1 MTKRVA
7 IIGAAYRFP
16 GAATAEEFD
25 AALRSQKDLVT
36 QVASDRWD
44 ADVFQHP
51 DRNHPGT
58 TVSMAAG
65 SLGDVSSFDADFF
78 GISPREAA
86 QLDPQ
91 QRIMLELT
99 WEALENAGLPASEIR
114 GSDCGVY
121 LGVAG
126 LDYSWRMVEDLSV
139 ISTTTATS
147 NASSIVAN
155 RLSYFFD
162 LHGPSLSID
171 TACSSAMVA
180 FHQAC
185 QAIRSGETNMAL
197 TGGVSLHLHPYGF
210 IIFSKAS
217 MLSANG
223 RCRSFDADGDGYVRS
238 EGAGMFLL
246 KDHDQAIADGDR
258 ILAIVDGSG
267 MNTDGSKQGLTV
279 PNHAAQSR
287 LMAHTLES
295 AGLVPDD
302 ITYLEAHGT
311 GTSVGDPIEAR
322 AIGEALGQHRQS
334 PLPIGSVKSNLGH
347 METASGV
354 AGLAKALHV
363 ITEREIPATIGIR
376 TLNPKL
382 KSEERN
388 IEVIKEPRTLAP
400 TGRIVVAVNSFGFG
414 GSNAHVILESPEVA
428 VETGTTKE
436 APAEEHK
443 VEKPA
448 AGVPLR
454 ITARTPDALQDQ
466 VRQLRD
472 SMLRSLHQDKKPT
485 PDNLPNIAAELW
497 FRRESMKHGLL
508 LWPKN
513 MDEAIDGLTHF
524 LDEKTSRDTS
534 TGERLTASIPNG
546 PVFVYSGNGCQ
557 WFTMGKVLLE
567 SSAEFGSTIDHLD
580 TLFKPMAGFS
590 LREELEGLNGD
601 HLELTEVAQPTLF
614 ALQVGLTN
622 LLTSH
627 GIMPSAVIGHSVG
640 EVAAAWASGALT
652 LEQAVNVIYLRSY
665 HQGMTRGLGAMMAA
679 SLTLS
684 ELKQWLQD
692 ERFDRIELAGRN
704 SETGVTLAGPSDQIH
719 TLQHALSEHKHF
731 ARVLPLDYAFHSAA
745 MDRIEEGLLNDLRGL
760 SPQDTRIPMYS
771 SVIGDEIAGTELTAE
786 YWWDNIRQPVNFHPA
801 ISELIQQGANVFTEV
816 GAHPVL
822 HRYLTDTLKE
832 LDHQGLVIDTLVRP
846 KTGQIARDT
855 QHVNKT
861 IAQLWLSGLP
871 LPADTWLSRAAPRVD
886 LPHYAWQRSKHWYQ
900 STGDTTGVVLRH
912 YEHPLLGYRLAG
924 HTLTWQSDLDTQRLP
939 WLGDHD
945 VGDSVVF
952 PAAGFTEIALA
963 AAAAWREHSLIELE
977 AVEIISPLLLADA
990 PSKLVRTAIDEHDG
1004 SLTISA
1010 KETASTDPWHL
1021 HSRARVVPQSLG
1033 LSLQAKAPS
1042 LPARKADFDR
1052 VQHIAAA
1059 HSLGLNYGEAFQG
1072 IKEGWIEKDRVIG
1085 VLQETPAIAESQSDT
1100 LLPPGILDSAFQL
1113 FIPLLTTQFASAQG
1127 MAFVPVRLERVQFNV
1142 GNQPVHLA
1150 QLTLT
1155 QRSPNSLCADIELFD
1170 YEGNAIATLQGARF
1184 KSVRLHTQTHN
1195 EIRHLS
1201 QILVP
1206 GPLSPNAQSL
1216 THVSRE
1222 TSIPPLDLATLSSKI
1237 ASTSQRLQYELSP
1250 LLEALVQAALLE
1262 AMSSTKAPT
1271 LLNRLAL
1278 LAKDIGLMDES
1289 GQMEEAP
1296 AKASDIWKIAL
1307 QDYPDFAHLT
1317 LPLGRVAQ
1325 HLCDEPQNPVNLPI
1339 LWQAALGNPTLNAV
1353 AKFAEEHVADM
1364 LRTPQI
1370 EAFNL
1375 IEVAVEKLEYLP
1387 RVTPQFPVS
1396 GYNEY
1401 AFALDE
1407 RAHTDAQLLQEQRP
1421 DLHVEML
1428 ENLTSGKTSDGDHS
1442 GLVQFETSIPSLVII
1457 DAGISRQQ
1465 FKQVLET
1472 LSRSLLGPVQLL
1484 VVVPS
1489 YSSWQPLVTSASKL
1503 SAEQQPASAQDLAHT
1518 ASLFDFDLAESEV
1531 TESDNTGGLTT
1542 IHAKRDAIAR
1552 EYPTPE
1558 ISSWLLVSDESH
1570 RSLAEAI
1577 GNQLKS
1583 HQQVVEIISE
1593 EESLVAWLAQRDS
1606 NVQNIIDIRHLG
1618 ENPEARCAII
1628 AKWWQWIDQRS
1639 ETTTLWV
1646 IACGATS
1653 KWQASSAF
1661 DIGQNVAEDAAVWG
1675 FGRTLQNESG
1685 QRLIRLVDLP
1695 YAVQAASFAS
1705 AFTSADEVNPGQPL
1719 IASIAAHLLA
1729 PDEELEVT
1737 FTSSGQ
1743 RLTPRVIENQAHH
1756 DVETHTALTLGFDI
1770 PGQLRQLRWKPRVL
1784 PELAKDEV
1792 EIEVKATG
1800 LNFRDVMYALGLLSD
1815 EAVEEGFAGASL
1827 GLEFSGRVIRVGSG
1841 VKRFAV
1847 GDPIVGFGPYSFST
1861 RLTAKQQSIAKI
1873 PANMD
1878 FAAAATL
1885 PTTFFTVY
1893 YSLKHQARLEN
1904 GERLLIHGAAGGV
1917 GLAAIQ
1923 IGQWLGA
1930 EIYAT
1935 AGSEEKRDTL
1945 RWLGV
1950 EHIYDS
1956 RSTTFA
1962 EAILADTEDG
1972 KGMDVVLNSLAGEA
1986 INQNL
1991 RVLNPFGRF
2000 IELGKRDFYEN
2011 TKVGLRPF
2019 RNNLSYF
2026 GVDSDQLM
2034 NLRPALT
2041 ERLFTEMMGLFE
2053 EGVLSPLPYT
2063 DFAASRVIDAF
2074 RYMQQAKQIGK
2085 VVITYDTPPVAEQPT
2100 ETHAPLALDADGHYL
2115 VTGGLSGFGLATAAW
2130 LVECGARHLTL
2141 ISRRGDTTEEAQNGI
2156 ALLRKKGVTVH
2167 AEACDITDKDAL
2179 DNVLQRARAHAPL
2192 KGIIHAA
2199 TVIDDALVRDLTP
2212 ERIQHSMNAKVNG
2225 ARWLDELTREDTLTF
2240 FILYSS
2246 ATTLFGNPGQSSY
2259 IAANSWLESLAFQR
2273 RAAGLPALCVEWGAI
2288 EDVGFLARHTQT
2300 RDALTQRLGGSS
2312 LKAADALDQLA
2323 QLIGRKATNEAVMP
2337 LDWAAMARFL
2347 PTSTSPRYSL
2357 LEHGHDQEHGEE
2369 EDGLLKDHLAQLP
2382 SKQLKE
2388 ALVALLKKELA
2399 TILLSDEAN
2408 MDVERPVNDMGFDS
2422 LMAVEL
2428 VTALEARIGIQVP
2441 VMILNDSV
2449 TINKLSDY
2457 LVERIREADHD
2468 NDDSH
2473 PLDETTLEK
2482 QAEQQSAAQ
2491 AELEARHGISLT

>member
-65 SLGDVSSFDADFF
+65 SLGDVSGFDADFF

-91 QRIMLELT
+91 QRLMLELT
-99 WEALENAGLPASEIR
+99 WETLENAGLPASEMR

-322 AIGEALGQHRQS
+322 AIGEALGQYRQS

-354 AGLAKALHV
+354 AGLAKALHI

-376 TLNPKL
+376 TLNPRL
-382 KSEERN
+382 ESEERN
-388 IEVIKEPRTLAP
+388 IEVITEPRALAP

-414 GSNAHVILESPEVA
+414 GSNAHVILESPEVT
-428 VETGTTKE
+428 VETDAPNE
-436 APAEEHK
+436 ARTAKQHSA
-443 VEKPA
+443 EKPST
-448 AGVPLR
+448 GVPLR
-454 ITARTPDALQDQ
+454 VTARTPDALQDQ

-472 SMLRSLHQDKKPT
+472 FMLRSLHQDKKPT
-485 PDNLPNIAAELW
+485 PDNLPKIAAELW
-497 FRRESMKHGLL
+497 FRREPLKHGLL
-508 LWPKN
+508 LWPQS

-524 LDEKTSRDTS
+524 LDEGTSRTAPI
-534 TGERLTASIPNG
+534 GERLTTSIPNG

-567 SSAEFGSTIDHLD
+567 SSAEFRSTIDHLD
-580 TLFKPMAGFS
+580 TLFKPMGGFS

-601 HLELTEVAQPTLF
+601 RLELTEVAQPTLF
-614 ALQVGLTN
+614 ALQVGVTN
-622 LLTSH
+622 LLSSH
-627 GIMPSAVIGHSVG
+627 GIIPSAVIGHSVG

-692 ERFDRIELAGRN
+692 ERFDRVELAGRN
-704 SETGVTLAGPSDQIH
+704 SETGVTLAGPNDQIH
-719 TLQHALSEHKHF
+719 SLQHALSEHKHF

-745 MDRIEEGLLNDLRGL
+745 MDSIEEGLLNDLQGL
-760 SPQDTRIPMYS
+760 SPRNTRIPMYS
-771 SVIGDEIAGTELTAE
+771 SVTGDKIAGTELTAE

-801 ISELIQQGANVFTEV
+801 VSELIQQGANVFTEV

-846 KTGQIARDT
+846 KTGQASRDS
-855 QHVNKT
+855 QHVSKA

-871 LPADTWLSRAAPRVD
+871 VPAEEWLSRTASRVD

-924 HTLTWQSDLDTQRLP
+924 HSLTWQSDLDTQRLL

-963 AAAAWREHSLIELE
+963 AAAAWHEQSLIELE
-977 AVEIISPLLLADA
+977 AVEIVSPLLLADA
-990 PSKLVRTAIDEHDG
+990 PSKLMRTAIDEHDG

-1021 HSRARVVPQSLG
+1021 HSRARIVPQSLG
-1033 LSLQAKAPS
+1033 LSLQTRAPT
-1042 LPARKADFDR
+1042 LPARKPDFDR

-1072 IKEGWIEKDRVIG
+1072 IKEGWIEKNRVIG
-1085 VLQETPAIAESQSDT
+1085 VLQETPAISESQSDT
-1100 LLPPGILDSAFQL
+1100 LLPPGMLDSAFQL
-1113 FIPLLTTQFASAQG
+1113 FIPLLTTQFTSSQD

-1170 YEGNAIATLQGARF
+1170 QEGNAIATLQGARF
-1184 KSVRLHTQTHN
+1184 KSVRLHAQVHD

-1206 GPLSPNAQSL
+1206 GPLAPRAQSL

-1222 TSIPPLDLATLSSKI
+1222 TSILSLDPAILASKI
-1237 ASTSQRLQYELSP
+1237 EATSQRLKYELSP
-1250 LLEALVQAALLE
+1250 LLEALVQAALHE
-1262 AMSSTKAPT
+1262 AISSIKAPS
-1271 LLNRLAL
+1271 LLNRLNQ
-1278 LAKDIGLMDES
+1278 LAEHMGVLDEN

-1296 AKASDIWKIAL
+1296 AKARDIWKIAL

-1325 HLCDEPQNPVNLPI
+1325 HLCDERQPPVDLPA
-1339 LWQAALGNPTLNAV
+1339 LWQATLGNPTLNAIGELV
-1353 AKFAEEHVADM
+1353 EEHVAKM
-1364 LRTPQI
+1364 LQHPKI

-1375 IEVAVEKLEYLP
+1375 IEVAVGKLEYLP
-1387 RVTPQFPVS
+1387 GITPQQPAS
-1396 GYNEY
+1396 GYKEY
-1401 AFALDE
+1401 VFTLDE
-1407 RAHTDAQLLQEQRP
+1407 HAHTDAQLLQEQRP
-1421 DLHVEML
+1421 DLQVEML
-1428 ENLTSGKTSDGDHS
+1428 ENLVSGKSSDADHAGS
-1442 GLVQFETSIPSLVII
+1442 ILFETLTPSLVII
-1457 DAGISRQQ
+1457 DAGISRQH
-1465 FKQVLET
+1465 FKQVLES
-1472 LSRSLLGPVQLL
+1472 LSQRLLGPVQLL
-1484 VVVPS
+1484 MVVPS
-1489 YSSWQPLVTSASKL
+1489 YSSWQPLVTSISTL
-1503 SAEQQPASAQDLAHT
+1503 PTEQQPASVQDLTHT
-1518 ASLFDFDLAESEV
+1518 AALFDFDISEPEV
-1531 TESDNTGGLTT
+1531 TESEDTGGLT
-1542 IHAKRDAIAR
+1542 ALWAVRGAI
-1552 EYPTPE
+1552 TPE
-1558 ISSWLLVSDESH
+1558 YSAPETASWLLVSDES
-1570 RSLAEAI
+1570 RRTLAEVI
-1577 GNQLKS
+1577 GAQLKA
-1583 HQQVVEIISE
+1583 HQQVVEIIAE
-1593 EESLVAWLAQRDS
+1593 EESLVEWLSQRDS
-1606 NVQNIIDIRHLG
+1606 TAQHIIDLRHLG
-1618 ENPEARCAII
+1618 EKPEARCAII
-1628 AKWWQWIDQRS
+1628 ADWWQWIDQRP
-1639 ETTTLWV
+1639 ETVTLWV
-1646 IACGATS
+1646 IACGATT
-1653 KWQASSAF
+1653 KWRPSTTSEM
-1661 DIGQNVAEDAAVWG
+1661 GQKVAEDAAVWG

-1685 QRLIRLVDLP
+1685 QRSIRMVDLP
-1695 YAVQAASFAS
+1695 YDMQAETCAFACAS
-1705 AFTSADEVNPGQPL
+1705 TDEVHSGQHF
-1719 IASIAAHLLA
+1719 IAAIAAHLLA
-1729 PDEELEVT
+1729 PDDELEVA
-1737 FTSSGQ
+1737 FSSSGQ
-1743 RLTPRVIENQAHH
+1743 RLTPRIIENQTDR
-1756 DVETHTALTLGFDI
+1756 DVEEHTALTLGFDI
-1770 PGQLRQLRWKPRVL
+1770 PGQLRQLRWKPRIL
-1784 PELAKDEV
+1784 PELAEDEV

-1827 GLEFSGRVIRVGSG
+1827 GLEFSGRVIRVGNG
-1841 VKRFAV
+1841 VERFAA
-1847 GDPIVGFGPYSFST
+1847 GDAIVGFGPYSFST

-1873 PANMD
+1873 PADMD

-1893 YSLKHQARLEN
+1893 YSLKHQARLEA

-1972 KGMDVVLNSLAGEA
+1972 MGVDVVLNSLAGEA

-2034 NLRPALT
+2034 NLRPGLT
-2041 ERLFTEMMGLFE
+2041 ERLFAEMMGLFE
-2053 EGVLSPLPYT
+2053 DGVLSPLPYT
-2063 DFAASRVIDAF
+2063 DFTANRVIDAF

-2085 VVITYDTPPVAEQPT
+2085 VVITYDTPPVAAMPAKHDT
-2100 ETHAPLALDADGHYL
+2100 PLALDAEGHYL
-2115 VTGGLSGFGLATAAW
+2115 ITGGLSGFGLATAAW

-2141 ISRRGDTTEEAQNGI
+2141 ISRRGDSTDEAQGGI
-2156 ALLRKKGVTVH
+2156 ALLSERGATVH
-2167 AEACDITDKDAL
+2167 AEACDITDKHAL
-2179 DNVLQRARAHAPL
+2179 DKALQSARARAPL

-2199 TVIDDALVRDLTP
+2199 TIIDDALVRDLTP

-2225 ARWLDELTREDTLTF
+2225 ARWLDELTREDSLEF

-2288 EDVGFLARHTQT
+2288 EDVGFLARNTQT

-2312 LKAADALDQLA
+2312 LKASDALNQLA
-2323 QLIGRKATNEAVMP
+2323 QLIDHKATNEAVMP
-2337 LDWAAMARFL
+2337 LDWGAMARFL
-2347 PTSTSPRYSL
+2347 PTSTSPRYAL
-2357 LEHGHDQEHGEE
+2357 LAHGHDQEHGEE
-2369 EDGLLKDHLAQLP
+2369 DEGFLKDHLAQLP
-2382 SKQLKE
+2382 FRQLKE
-2388 ALVALLKKELA
+2388 ALVTLLKKELA
-2399 TILLSDEAN
+2399 TILLSDETN

-2457 LVERIREADHD
+2457 LIERIREADHD
-2468 NDDSH
+2468 NDGSNALEDTSS
-2473 PLDETTLEK
+2473 EK
-2482 QAEQQSAAQ
+2482 QARQSAAQ
-2491 AELEARHGISLT
+2491 SELEARHGISLT